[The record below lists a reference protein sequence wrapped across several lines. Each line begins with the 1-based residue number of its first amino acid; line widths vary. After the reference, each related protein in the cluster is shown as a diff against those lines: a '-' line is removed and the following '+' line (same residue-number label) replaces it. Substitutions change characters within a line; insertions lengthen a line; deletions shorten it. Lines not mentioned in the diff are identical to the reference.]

1 MPITHFCQDGLR
13 YDFVLKWLKEPI
25 VFLLGGTEKGAAMR
39 SMENFIHTENLKL
52 LKKQLETSTDDAQR
66 KALAR
71 LLAKEEAKG

>member
-1 MPITHFCQDGLR
+1 
-13 YDFVLKWLKEPI
+13 

-66 KALAR
+66 KVLLR
-71 LLAKEEAKG
+71 LLAEEEAKGERPTASDEAHVR